1 MSSELMYLTVRG
13 GGTGFGFE
21 AGSLARH
28 ELFEADPNVQCEG
41 TSKRAWCFSPAAVK
55 IRVGDLK
62 VMVYG
67 FSVISAVRPP
77 VVRERVDSS
86 LFKDEL
92 EIGLS
97 SGKRGM
103 FGNGS

>member
-1 MSSELMYLTVRG
+1 MYLTVRG

-21 AGSLARH
+21 AGSLTRH

-55 IRVGDLK
+55 VRIGDLK

-77 VVRERVDSS
+77 VVRERVDPS

-92 EIGLS
+92 GIGLS